1 MSLLKKKKKEKKVE
15 KKIEN
20 LEVKEEKKLEG
31 SAALAQKISSIMRG
45 K

>member
-20 LEVKEEKKLEG
+20 IEVKEGKKLEG
-31 SAALAQKISSIMRG
+31 SAALAQKLKEIMR